1 MLCNPI
7 SYYPYKVDEMTF
19 FQDNNLESM
28 EIVNHYNSLIA
39 KGKYSEASDY
49 INQQEGVYGFFA
61 DFFNLIENRIYNL
74 QEHLLQKPQKKQP
87 FIYYDLPK
95 FFLASDLHIF
105 SNENYIPINNI
116 HVFSDDDEEEDIS
129 LIKLFSDD
137 DENGDLLNDI
147 KIYVYEYYNDCD
159 IEEDMSSI
167 FLFTDNNEQPIPI
180 DEICI
185 FIDDEEGEPSN
196 VNEDTIWI

>member
-7 SYYPYKVDEMTF
+7 SYYPNKIDEMTF
-19 FQDNNLESM
+19 FQDNNLKSI

-49 INQQEGVYGFFA
+49 INQQDGVYGFFA

-87 FIYYDLPK
+87 FIYYDLPEYY
-95 FFLASDLHIF
+95 FISDLHIF
-105 SNENYIPINNI
+105 SNENYITINNI
-116 HVFSDDDEEEDIS
+116 HVFSDIDEEEDIS

-137 DENGDLLNDI
+137 TENGDNLRDI
-147 KIYVYEYYNDCD
+147 PIYVYEHHEDCD

-167 FLFTDNNEQPIPI
+167 FLFTDNDEQPNSIN
-180 DEICI
+180 DICI
-185 FIDDEEGEPSN
+185 FVDEEEGEPSD
-196 VNEDTIWI
+196 VNKDTIWI